1 MLKKLL
7 VLSSLLFASSCAV
20 QSVTT
25 SRPLFPLVDD
35 RLVVHKY
42 WNDIHV
48 DVHIPRHK
56 KRVIVYCA
64 THFQW
69 EVVKRVYVPKR
80 GMNWK
85 VRKHK
90 RGRR

>member
-1 MLKKLL
+1 MLKKLII
-7 VLSSLLFASSCAV
+7 LSSLLFVSSCV
-20 QSVTT
+20 IRPVTT

-42 WNDIHV
+42 WNDI
-48 DVHIPRHK
+48 HIPRHK

-69 EVVKRVYVPKR
+69 EVVKRVYTPKR
-80 GMNWK
+80 GMKWRVN
-85 VRKHK
+85 KHK
-90 RGRR
+90 RGRRW